1 MKVIRFSSI
10 RFKIIFYMV
19 ISSLI
24 SISLVGSIS
33 TYQSKGIIE
42 KYTKDNLELLVKSY
56 AYRVDAISGASS
68 ENNINK
74 QIGDEVIYETGYL
87 SLLDNEFNM
96 IVHPNFTG
104 QGKVKVYGND
114 KELESLFNKMRQK
127 QEDTFEYTYNGSK
140 MITSYYTLNNGNI
153 LMGNVQE
160 AEVFQNLNNNIK
172 EGYIVIIIGLT
183 ISIALAMIFGH
194 NLYKPIKLLTK
205 YLDSTSQFDLSIET
219 DNTIKKS
226 LNGKDEI
233 SDMISGLFNMR
244 QQLRHIAVDIKSNA
258 GLLKEYAEN
267 TTNTMNETTIGIE
280 NVASASTELANGAS
294 ELARI
299 SEDGSKSLN
308 QLGKNIDTVLSNS
321 KEANANIEKIIN
333 SSRMGLEAVAT
344 LNDSI
349 ESTMESSNCVLNK
362 ASNLEAKSKE
372 IDVTIHN
379 ISNIAKQ
386 TNLLA
391 LNASIEAARAGEH
404 GRGFA
409 IVAEEIRKLADN
421 VSESAGE
428 IKSRIGEIHEEIIET
443 KKSVTESNA
452 LMNHTN
458 LTIIDTENQFR
469 EINNVIID
477 IVLMLDTLTTQI
489 HTIHEKKN
497 VVMSA
502 IEEISGI
509 AEESAAS
516 TQETSASLLQQFTHI
531 EEINNS
537 TDELNRLIKS
547 LNNLTDRFKIN

>member
-1 MKVIRFSSI
+1 
-10 RFKIIFYMV
+10 MV

-24 SISLVGSIS
+24 SILLVGSIS

-42 KYTKDNLELLVKSY
+42 KYAKDNLELLVKSY
-56 AYRVDAISGASS
+56 AYRVDAVSGASS
-68 ENNINK
+68 ENKING
-74 QIGDEVIYETGYL
+74 QIRDEIIYETGYL

-104 QGKVKVYGND
+104 QGKVKVYEND
-114 KELESLFNKMRQK
+114 KELENLFNKMREK
-127 QEDTFEYTYNGSK
+127 QEDTFEYNYNGSK
-140 MITSYYTLNNGNI
+140 VIISYYTLDNGNI
-153 LMGNVQE
+153 LMGHVQGS
-160 AEVFQNLNNNIK
+160 EVFQDLNNNIK
-172 EGYIVIIIGLT
+172 VGYIVIIIGLS

-194 NLYKPIKLLTK
+194 NLYKPIKLLIN
-205 YLDSTSQFDLSIET
+205 YLESTAQLELLTET
-219 DNTIKKS
+219 DDMIKKS
-226 LNGKDEI
+226 LNRKDEI
-233 SDMISGLFNMR
+233 RDMISALSNMR
-244 QQLRHIAVDIKSNA
+244 RQLRHVALDIKSNA

-267 TTNTMNETTIGIE
+267 TTNTMNETTMGIKS
-280 NVASASTELANGAS
+280 VASSSTELANGAS
-294 ELARI
+294 ELAII
-299 SEDGSKSLN
+299 SEEGSKSLN
-308 QLGKNIDTVLSNS
+308 ELGENIDSVLSSS
-321 KEANANIEKIIN
+321 KEANINIEKIIN

-349 ESTMESSNCVLNK
+349 ESTMKSSNCVLDK
-362 ASNLEAKSKE
+362 ASNLEEKSKD
-372 IDVTIHN
+372 IDVTIQN

-421 VSESAGE
+421 VSQSAGE

-443 KKSVTESNA
+443 KKSVTESNT

-477 IVLMLDTLTTQI
+477 IVLMLDTLTNQI
-489 HTIHEKKN
+489 GTIHEKKN
-497 VVMSA
+497 IVMSV

-516 TQETSASLLQQFTHI
+516 TQEASASLLQQFTHV

-537 TDELNRLIKS
+537 TNELNRLIKS
-547 LNNLTDRFKIN
+547 LNDLTDKFKIN

>member
-1 MKVIRFSSI
+1 MKVIRFRSI

-24 SISLVGSIS
+24 SILLVGSIS

-42 KYTKDNLELLVKSY
+42 KYAEDNLELLVKSY
-56 AYRVDAISGASS
+56 AYRVDSISGASS
-68 ENNINK
+68 EKNINE
-74 QIGDEVIYETGYL
+74 QIANEIIYDTGYL

-104 QGKVKVYGND
+104 LGKVKVYGND
-114 KELESLFNKMRQK
+114 KELENSFNKIKEK
-127 QEDTFEYTYNGSK
+127 QEDTFKYTYNGSK

-160 AEVFQNLNNNIK
+160 EEVFQNLNNNIK

-183 ISIALAMIFGH
+183 IAIALAMIFGH

-205 YLDSTSQFDLSIET
+205 YLDLTSQFDLSIET
-219 DNTIKKS
+219 DDIIKKS
-226 LNGKDEI
+226 LNRKDEI
-233 SDMISGLFNMR
+233 SDMISALANMR
-244 QQLRHIAVDIKSNA
+244 QQLRHVALDIKSNA
-258 GLLKEYAEN
+258 SLLKEYAEN
-267 TTNTMNETTIGIE
+267 TTNTMNETTMGIE
-280 NVASASTELANGAS
+280 SVASSSTELVKGAS

-308 QLGKNIDTVLSNS
+308 QLGENIDTALSNS
-321 KEANANIEKIIN
+321 KEANVNIEKIIN

-344 LNDSI
+344 LNESI
-349 ESTMESSNCVLNK
+349 ESTMESSNCVLDK
-362 ASNLEAKSKE
+362 ASNLEEKSKE
-372 IDVTIHN
+372 IDVTIQN

-428 IKSRIGEIHEEIIET
+428 IKSRISEIHEEIIGT

-458 LTIIDTENQFR
+458 LTIVDTENQFR

-477 IVLMLDTLTTQI
+477 IVLMLDALTNQI
-489 HTIHEKKN
+489 DTIHQKKN
-497 VVMSA
+497 VVMLA

-516 TQETSASLLQQFTHI
+516 TKEASASLLQQFTHI

-547 LNNLTDRFKIN
+547 LNHLTDKFKIN